1 MKGFNNIKKII
12 SNKTIP
18 TRVENVTKKSLN
30 NFIQYVNNHATT
42 KQKTKDM
49 IFRVYEIDEII
60 DNKLSKL
67 PFQIDEILFED
78 EYFVKLF

>member
-18 TRVENVTKKSLN
+18 TRVENVTIIN
-30 NFIQYVNNHATT
+30 NLIQYVNNHATT

-78 EYFVKLF
+78 E